1 MVHFLR
7 WVNNN
12 NNIVYLSVVLSA
24 PALDKGHADG
34 AHLRQLVD
42 RLEPV
47 VHGLGQQRRKLLVQN
62 TVQRW
67 RHFYMSK
74 IKICSHIAKN
84 PIYFGMSHLRY

>member
-1 MVHFLR
+1 M
-7 WVNNN
+7 
-12 NNIVYLSVVLSA
+12 YLSVVLSA

-34 AHLRQLVD
+34 AHLGQLVD

-67 RHFYMSK
+67 RHFYKSK
-74 IKICSHIAKN
+74 IKICSYIAKKSDQ
-84 PIYFGMSHLRY
+84 FRYVPLQIMA